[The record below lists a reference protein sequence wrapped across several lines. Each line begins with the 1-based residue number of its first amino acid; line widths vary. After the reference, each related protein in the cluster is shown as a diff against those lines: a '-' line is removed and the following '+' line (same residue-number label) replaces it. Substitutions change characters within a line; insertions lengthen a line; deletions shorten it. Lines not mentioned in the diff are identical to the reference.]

1 MGLDTHLSTGE
12 VRNAASYGQEAMQKF
27 AAVADKKDSFLEKII
42 EYGGEIVDF
51 IENLFTKNPKTTFKV
66 TR

>member
-1 MGLDTHLSTGE
+1 MAMPVNQSTGE

-27 AAVADKKDSFLEKII
+27 AAVADKKDSLLEKII
-42 EYGGEIVDF
+42 AYGGEIVDF